1 MSTPSNLRAIDTV
14 IVEEHVHFT
23 LDELCRACRVEHE
36 RVVVLVHEGVLEPAG
51 HEPREWRFDGA
62 SLGRARLALRL
73 IRDLELDANGVALVL
88 DLLEENARLRA
99 QLRQAGGR

>member
-23 LDELCRACRVEHE
+23 LDELCRACRVEHD
-36 RVVVLVHEGVLEPAG
+36 RVVVLVHEGVLQPAG
-51 HEPREWRFDGA
+51 GDPREWRFDGA

-73 IRDLELDANGVALVL
+73 IRDLELDVNGVALVL
-88 DLLEENARLRA
+88 DLLEENAHLRA
-99 QLRQAGGR
+99 QLRQMGGR